1 MNLTKPIVLAA
12 SLAVLAGCEHNVQ
25 DTSALEAG
33 IAEVKSGDFGTCY
46 QNIHAAA
53 LALERAEKGLA
64 HIQKVDNVH
73 TEGTYPAA
81 MQAVEDARAARAA
94 ADEACHVRVAAL
106 EAEMPGIKAQLADH
120 EKRIAWLEK
129 LHSLMSGVT
138 FRTDSAQLTAPA
150 QTALDMVA
158 NVLLRWPHD
167 VEIRGYASS
176 PGDEAY
182 NIGLSDRRAK
192 AVRAYLV
199 NRGVSGSRISTSAY
213 GESDAVAS
221 NDTAEGRRA
230 NQRAVV
236 LHAGM

>member
-64 HIQKVDNVH
+64 HIQKVDNIH

-94 ADEACHVRVAAL
+94 APLTTQCGDGGKGQEGEQAAARRARATAAASDDGAAQGSPAQVVEQCGLCHAQRHGRLAEQPTARGGACPPTASRAL
-106 EAEMPGIKAQLADH
+106 E
-120 EKRIAWLEK
+120 R
-129 LHSLMSGVT
+129 
-138 FRTDSAQLTAPA
+138 
-150 QTALDMVA
+150 
-158 NVLLRWPHD
+158 
-167 VEIRGYASS
+167 
-176 PGDEAY
+176 
-182 NIGLSDRRAK
+182 
-192 AVRAYLV
+192 
-199 NRGVSGSRISTSAY
+199 
-213 GESDAVAS
+213 
-221 NDTAEGRRA
+221 
-230 NQRAVV
+230 
-236 LHAGM
+236 